1 MRKLQ
6 EEMSRLFFIGS
17 YQVMKLQDKRSDF
30 LFYRFKL
37 SEETTGQDV
46 KTFFKG
52 SNQEKKLQDK
62 MKDFLFYRLIS
73 SDENTGREMRLFIL

>member
-30 LFYRFKL
+30 LFHRFKS

-46 KTFFKG
+46 GTFYFIG
-52 SNQEKKLQDK
+52 SYQVMKL
-62 MKDFLFYRLIS
+62 L
-73 SDENTGREMRLFIL
+73 DER